1 MYYSTCQNGC
11 LPNEIYH
18 LIIDW
23 LINDWTCE
31 RDSKVYSTLL
41 RCSLV
46 CKAWLQK
53 VQKYR
58 NSTISITSIHQLLR
72 YTKVVRQNDTS
83 RCTLVQALSVDT
95 MHRIPERPW
104 SKLCS
109 IIGTILL
116 LIPKLPNLQKLS
128 IFCNW
133 YNDYHPTL
141 LKLPS
146 NMSVKVLHCTFKLYT
161 HAIGSILEFI
171 DHFQSIQ
178 SLSLTIHPFNSFNN
192 SLRDLQTWTLK
203 KRIFRK
209 TRVCL
214 TELHLDIEDLELLE
228 LVMKV
233 FTEAKNYISHIHK
246 YSYRL
251 SLEYSDNLVDPHK
264 DMLTHCSQYL
274 ESFAI
279 VESPARYCAFP
290 SKS

>member
-23 LINDWTCE
+23 LITDWTCE
-31 RDSKVYSTLL
+31 RDSETYSTLL
-41 RCSLV
+41 QCSLV
-46 CKAWLQK
+46 CKAWSQK

-58 NSTISITSIHQLLR
+58 NSTISIDSVHQLLQ
-72 YTKVVRQNDTS
+72 YTKVVHQKETS
-83 RCTLVQALSVDT
+83 RCILVHTLSIDTIKKAL
-95 MHRIPERPW
+95 P
-104 SKLCS
+104 KLCS

-128 IFCNW
+128 ISCDW

-171 DHFQSIQ
+171 NHFQSIQ
-178 SLSLTIHPFNSFNN
+178 SLSLTIHQFDSTYA
-192 SLRDLQTWTLK
+192 SSRELQTWTLK
-203 KRIFRK
+203 KRIFRN
-209 TRVCL
+209 TRICL
-214 TELHLDIEDLELLE
+214 TELYLDIGDIELLE
-228 LVMKV
+228 LIKKI
-233 FTEAKNYISHIHK
+233 FIEGKDYISHIRK

-251 SLEYSDNLVDPHK
+251 PQGYSRDMNPLQDMLLHCRQSLES
-264 DMLTHCSQYL
+264 LT
-274 ESFAI
+274 I
-279 VESPARYCAFP
+279 VTDEDDYASIFT
-290 SKS
+290 SKL